1 MKWLEFIKV
10 QAAGTQGQ
18 TVIPELLEITA
29 ELKKSPGLV
38 ETDVYDR
45 ASAYGDFAVLLLW
58 DTDQPQHQGSVE
70 GLNLKQILK
79 KFGLVNHSV
88 WIINT
93 ENKVGREV

>member
-1 MKWLEFIKV
+1 MKWIEFIKV

-18 TVIPELLEITA
+18 AALPELSELTA
-29 ELKKSPGLV
+29 DLKKTPGLV
-38 ETDVYDR
+38 EADVYDR

-58 DTDQPQHQGSVE
+58 DTDQPQQEGSME
-70 GLNLKQILK
+70 GLHLKQILK

>member
-1 MKWLEFIKV
+1 MKWIEFIKV

-18 TVIPELLEITA
+18 TAIPELLELTA

-38 ETDVYDR
+38 EADVYDR
-45 ASAYGDFAVLLLW
+45 ASVYSDFAVLLLW
-58 DTDQPQHQGSVE
+58 DTDQPQQEGSME

-88 WIINT
+88 WVINQ
-93 ENKVGREV
+93 EN